1 MAFIKLP
8 HPGRVYIPTPR
19 IPVGGATRLNWKVK
33 VRMHE
38 RGHRMNNFMLK
49 WKRNFLYRSGGAL
62 RTWII
67 KSFKRRAKKTTHSPV
82 DTPPYLHQ
90 VKAAFINGAIQ
101 FAVSVDRGET
111 IVGVSWRKA
120 KKWGKMHEHGGM
132 WPERKSRKGGSRMV
146 MYPARP
152 FVEPAGIR
160 WMMANRHVK
169 SGAASLLRE
178 TREQAYKGF

>member
-1 MAFIKLP
+1 MFIKLP
-8 HPGRVYIPTPR
+8 HVGGYIPTPHL
-19 IPVGGATRLNWKVK
+19 PHGGATRIGMKTRWRLSN
-33 VRMHE
+33 
-38 RGHRMNNFMLK
+38 RGHRYRDYLLK
-49 WKRNFLYRSGGAL
+49 WKRNFLYRAGGAL

-67 KSFKRRAKKTTHSPV
+67 KSFKRRAKKTTHSSV
-82 DTPPYLHQ
+82 GTPPYLHQ
-90 VKAAFINGAIQ
+90 VKAAFINSAIQ
-101 FAVSVDRGET
+101 FAVSMDRGEVL
-111 IVGVSWRKA
+111 IGVSWRRA

-132 WPERKSRKGGSRMV
+132 WPEKKDKKGGARMV